1 MHGRKERGEEEKESF
16 REREMRERNV
26 EGSNRAGAIII
37 GRRKIKND
45 LRSFRRA
52 KGVGST
58 NYRRNNEIK

>member
-1 MHGRKERGEEEKESF
+1 
-16 REREMRERNV
+16 MRERNV